1 MSGRAAEGVHAAI
14 DGRAHPAAEAGP
26 GRDRS
31 PEDAIAVAEAILRP
45 VLGQRLQ
52 AGHALA
58 PLTSFRI
65 GGPAALF
72 AEPHGD
78 DDLAAIARAVS
89 DAGVPWTILG
99 KGSNVLVSDAGFQG
113 LVIRLGRAYQWM
125 ERDGTRVRAGA
136 AMPLPRVS
144 GGAAAAGL
152 TGLEFGV
159 AIPGSLGGAV
169 RMNAGAHARS
179 MSDVVEAVRV
189 FSIDGGSARL
199 VPAEEAGFAYR
210 TSAFGRDTLVLEAT
224 MALREAEPR
233 AIRELMDEAR
243 AWRRA
248 TQPLA
253 EPSCGSV
260 FKNPPGDHAAR
271 LVDAAGCKGLTHGG
285 AQVSAKHANFIV
297 TRPGATAADVLA
309 VIRDVRRRVADRFG
323 VDLETEVEFVGDPDA
338 NGA

>member
-1 MSGRAAEGVHAAI
+1 MSGAAPEGVHA
-14 DGRAHPAAEAGP
+14 GVHAAAADP
-26 GRDRS
+26 DRS
-31 PEDAIAVAEAILRP
+31 REEAIAAAGAILRP
-45 VLGQRLQ
+45 VLGPRLEP
-52 AGHALA
+52 GRVLA

-72 AEPHGD
+72 AEPQGD
-78 DDLAAIARAVS
+78 DDLAAIARAIG
-89 DAGVPWTILG
+89 ATGVRWTVLG
-99 KGSNVLVSDAGFQG
+99 KGSNVLVSDAGVAG
-113 LVIRLGRAYQWM
+113 LVIRLGRAYRWM
-125 ERDGTRVRAGA
+125 EPDGTRMRAGA

-179 MSDVVEAVRV
+179 MSDVVESVRT
-189 FSIDGGSARL
+189 FSIPDGTTRV

-210 TSAFGRDTLVLEAT
+210 TSAFGRGTLVLEAT
-224 MALREAEPR
+224 MALREADPR
-233 AIRELMDEAR
+233 TIRELMDEAR
-243 AWRRA
+243 AWRRD

-271 LVDAAGCKGLTHGG
+271 LVDAAGCKGLAHGG
-285 AQVSAKHANFIV
+285 AQVSTKHANFIV
-297 TRPGATAADVLA
+297 TRPGATAADVFA
-309 VIRDVRRRVADRFG
+309 VIRDVRARVRDRFG
-323 VDLETEVEFVGDPDA
+323 VELETEVEFVGDPDA
-338 NGA
+338 HRA